1 MVCCLHIMTDLP
13 FPYQFKYILFFFYGL
28 ISMARTSNTI
38 LNRSG
43 ESGHSC
49 ALDFRGKAI
58 NFSPSSIML
67 AVGLS

>member
-1 MVCCLHIMTDLP
+1 
-13 FPYQFKYILFFFYGL
+13 
-28 ISMARTSNTI
+28 MARTSNTI

-67 AVGLS
+67 AVGLL